1 MPNDVLVVV
10 VVVGRTWLD
19 EPPQNT
25 TVNPFELF
33 TRERILRCVASSD
46 PSTRPIVTWYRL
58 TNGSV
63 TQVNTAGSDRL
74 SVRSDGSLVFR
85 GVAETKWRALI
96 GWYRCV
102 ADNGYT
108 SDSADVFLD
117 ALTSPPVRTRRES
130 FQLLSEQC
138 FITSLPVGVQSIMI
152 SVSVC
157 LSVCLLA
164 YLKNHT
170 SRFHQIFCTRYLW
183 PWHGLLLTAVQ

>member
-85 GVAETKWRALI
+85 GVAETEWRALI

-130 FQLLSEQC
+130 FWLLSEQC
-138 FITSLPVGVQSIMI
+138 FITLLPVGVQSFVI

-157 LSVCLLA
+157 LSADVSACSNA
-164 YLKNHT
+164 T
-170 SRFHQIFCTRYLW
+170 
-183 PWHGLLLTAVQ
+183 